1 MDLFL
6 EKNSVIKDSVS
17 TLKIIYKYCK
27 QAFFLRMLQILMM
40 SVKPA
45 LSVLILEKLIDN
57 TQLLIQNKN
66 NYVYVWLSLL
76 ILLLVIS
83 SVAVS
88 MESYISILLEKKLNE
103 TFSEHI
109 LQKYLKIPYQCFETP
124 EIQDMINKVGS
135 QPQNIF
141 MTLFLHITNIISMV
155 ISIVTLILVFS
166 RVSFGLSLIFLV
178 VISVMVYGNIKATE
192 YLNCM
197 YLEQTKDE
205 RKMGYLYGLMSEKH
219 SVLEL
224 RIFDAL
230 SYIKEKWNRINTS
243 ILKERIQ
250 KTLYSEKYKVVSNL
264 GLLGWIIGLIGV
276 LTYNLYRNQI
286 SVGMFTSVLTSATS
300 AVEMTKSFAESV
312 ADISRKHLN
321 IFCYEEFMKL
331 PEIEYG
337 TENMQ
342 EKDRHFIE
350 FKNVSF
356 TYPNQE
362 KETIHNLSLDFYS
375 DEHLAI
381 VGKNGTGKST
391 FIKLLVGLYKPSK
404 GSILI
409 DGIDIQSYGKLEL
422 KKIISV
428 VFQDYKGYE
437 LTVRENIA
445 FGDICNINDDKSIR
459 ETLDLGMIS
468 ELENKLDKPLGR
480 IEQDGQELSGGQ
492 WQRLAIS
499 RACFS
504 DAQLVILDE
513 PTASLDPIAENEL
526 YKNFIRIKGKKGC
539 IIISHRLASAKISD
553 RIIVMDQG
561 TKVEEGNHEQLMG
574 IQGLYYEMF
583 SAQKEWYKY
592 ND

>member
-583 SAQKEWYKY
+583 SAQKEWYKN

>member
-526 YKNFIRIKGKKGC
+526 YQNFIRIKGKKGC

>member
-286 SVGMFTSVLTSATS
+286 SVGMFTSVLTTATS

-583 SAQKEWYKY
+583 SAQKEWYKN